1 MKNFLYR
8 LLPLSILFALTANL
22 EAQWF
27 RVTEVAEKV
36 WLIDDHQAANIYLVE
51 GNDSA
56 LIIDTGIGVAD
67 LVSTVKGL
75 TGKPLIVVNTH
86 GHPDHCGANYQFDT
100 LFPGHGLKIEA
111 GFILDQIACVKSI
124 LDGTCE
130 SEPYESFAGNAMMCR
145 SGRAM
150 VAYNPENL

>member
-51 GNDSA
+51 GSDSA
-56 LIIDTGIGVAD
+56 LIIDTGLGVAD
-67 LVSTVKGL
+67 LVSTVKKL

-86 GHPDHCGANYQFDT
+86 GHPDH
-100 LFPGHGLKIEA
+100 
-111 GFILDQIACVKSI
+111 
-124 LDGTCE
+124 
-130 SEPYESFAGNAMMCR
+130 
-145 SGRAM
+145 
-150 VAYNPENL
+150 